1 MSMRKI
7 AFWVGL
13 FSLVVGLL
21 TYDSE
26 LPTAPIPVV
35 SGLIVV
41 LLAVFNLIP
50 EFTVCEICGKKS
62 PKKKTHCIHC
72 GADLQN
78 K

>member
-13 FSLVVGLL
+13 FSLMMGLL

-26 LPTAPIPVV
+26 VVTAPVPVV
-35 SGLIVV
+35 TGAVV
-41 LLAVFNLIP
+41 MVLAALGWIP
-50 EFTVCEICGKKS
+50 EPRRCESCGRAS
-62 PKKKTHCIHC
+62 FGGKTRCSHC
-72 GADLQN
+72 GGRIR